1 MYTKYCK
8 RLIDVILS
16 FLGIIALTVLIIPVG
31 LLIYFEDKGSIFY
44 IAPRLGKDGKVFN
57 MYKFR
62 TMRMNAPDLRNE
74 DGSTYNSV
82 DDIRLTKIG
91 KFLRKTSLDESPQV
105 VNVLLGDMS
114 VIGPRPD
121 LPEHFDMYL
130 DSEAKKLEVRPG
142 ITGYNQAYY
151 RNTIPWRERIQLD
164 IFYIENISFLL
175 DIKIFFKT
183 AISVFKKESVFVPK
197 SSLNASKIETSKGK
211 EHEKLNI

>member
-1 MYTKYCK
+1 MYTKYYK

-16 FLGIIALTVLIIPVG
+16 FLGIITLTILIIPVG

-91 KFLRKTSLDESPQV
+91 KFLRKTSLDEAPQV
-105 VNVLLGDMS
+105 INVLLGDMS

-183 AISVFKKESVFVPK
+183 AISVLKKESVFVPE
-197 SSLNASKIETSKGK
+197 SSLKASKIKTSKGK
-211 EHEKLNI
+211 GQEKLNI